1 MPCLANSGAAHPS
14 LVEEPG
20 LDLQYWET
28 RWAELEEQ
36 FADDPAGTL
45 VEAADVVES
54 MLGAYGYDVER
65 VLELGEPA
73 AAGEPADLVADY
85 RAAREVADRVDM
97 DVDVD
102 GADAA
107 AAMADLREIYR
118 TLSVLEREGV
128 AGGPDDVPD

>member
-1 MPCLANSGAAHPS
+1 MPCLATPGTAHPS

-36 FADDPAGTL
+36 FADDASGTL

-54 MLGAYGYDVER
+54 MLGAYGHDVDHVR
-65 VLELGEPA
+65 EPA
-73 AAGEPADLVADY
+73 AAGESADLVADY

-97 DVDVD
+97 DVDLD
-102 GADAA
+102 EADAV

-118 TLSVLEREGV
+118 ALSVLEREGV
-128 AGGPDDVPD
+128 AGGPDDVPE